1 MAFCVA
7 VSDVRYSVRGCGK
20 QLDEPCSHF
29 RAVRLQKHRDLRFA
43 RSMNLK
49 RMRALHGIPERDA
62 RGSDGA
68 HSKLRSKRNAAK
80 RAITHSDPAE
90 HIRAKRNAA

>member
-20 QLDEPCSHF
+20 QLDEPRSRF
-29 RAVRLQKHRDLRFA
+29 RAVRLQKCRDFRFA

-62 RGSDGA
+62 RGSNGA

-80 RAITHSDPAE
+80 RAITHSDSAE